1 MSSLCVHEKKSLFPL
16 NSNKS
21 SSVINH
27 KLIQQR
33 RQHVLSAYCPNMY
46 TVPREFV
53 VWSVGNSTILGQ
65 VGTCTFAPRWSL

>member
-1 MSSLCVHEKKSLFPL
+1 MSSLCVHEKKIYLI
-16 NSNKS
+16 
-21 SSVINH
+21 VIIFHCDNH
-27 KLIQQR
+27 KLIKQGR
-33 RQHVLSAYCPNMY
+33 ERALSSYCPNIY